1 MKKLI
6 FRSFLK
12 DIGTFFILSTLS
24 LSLIVWV
31 IQSVN
36 YLDLVSE
43 DGHSLKVYFL
53 YSLYTLPKFISRVL
67 MFSFFISIFYIILKY
82 EESNEILIYWIHGIK
97 KIDFINNVLKFSLI
111 VLTIQLFLSIFI
123 VPKTLDT
130 ARSHLRSS
138 NIDYFPSLIKSK
150 KFIDAVN
157 NLTIFI
163 EKKTPNG
170 DFENIFL
177 KDQYSEKNSQIISA
191 KKGKIIKKNQK
202 HLLVLN
208 EGKIV
213 NIDNKKV
220 TNIKFSKTEFNLS
233 KYTTKTTVWPKLQEN
248 KTLDL
253 LKCLYSFENNNYS
266 FSSSRF
272 VCSQRNLNNILQ
284 ETSKRIIKPIYI
296 LIISLISSFIILK
309 SKDEQSSNLYKT
321 TLFFLGIVF
330 LTVSEITSVSI
341 DYYSYNKI
349 LFVSLPFLLIFFSY
363 LFLLIKSTSP
373 KPKKL

>member
-12 DIGTFFILSTLS
+12 DITSFFILSTLS
-24 LSLIVWV
+24 LSLVVWV

-53 YSLYTLPKFISRVL
+53 YSLFTLPKIISRVL
-67 MFSFFISIFYIILKY
+67 MFSFFISLFYIILKY
-82 EESNEILIYWIHGIK
+82 EENNEILIYWIHGIK
-97 KIDFINNVLKFSLI
+97 KIEFINNILKFSII
-111 VLTIQLFLSIFI
+111 VLLIQLFLSLFI

-130 ARSHLRSS
+130 ARSYLRTS

-163 EKKTPNG
+163 ERKNSNG

-177 KDQYSEKNSQIISA
+177 KDKYSENSSQIISA
-191 KKGKIIKKNQK
+191 KKGKIIKKNQQ

-213 NIDNKKV
+213 NIDDKKV

-233 KYTTKTTVWPKLQEN
+233 KYTTKTTIWPKLQEN
-248 KTLDL
+248 TTLDL
-253 LKCLYSFENNNYS
+253 IKCIYYFENNNYF
-266 FSSSRF
+266 FSSIKF
-272 VCSQRNLNNILQ
+272 NCDKDNLNNVLQ
-284 ETSKRIIKPIYI
+284 EVSKRFIKPLYI
-296 LIISLISSFIILK
+296 LIITLISSFIVLK
-309 SKDEQSSNLYKT
+309 SKDESNSNLYKS
-321 TLFFLGIVF
+321 TLFFLGIIF

-341 DYYSYNKI
+341 KYYSYNKI
-349 LFVSLPFLLIFFSY
+349 LFISLPFLLILFSY
-363 LFLLIKSTSP
+363 LLLLIKSSSP